1 MKRLFAASM
10 LLTVWALSISCGIVT
25 GVKQC
30 GPEQR
35 GAGALGEVVL
45 PDGTTARAAAILSEQ
60 RELGRPETEVVRVQ
74 GYAQSYSLY
83 GHMTRAE
90 LRDGQT
96 PSRLFE
102 TYAPGEGLEKWAP
115 NLFGV
120 FRPYAWPLTVDQ
132 ARALI
137 GSGGLVFEIYTDLPS
152 QPLVRIPL
160 TSTAQPNDAWTP
172 VTGEACG

>member
-1 MKRLFAASM
+1 MKRLFAGSM
-10 LLTVWALSISCGIVT
+10 LLTVWALSTSCGIS

-35 GAGALGEVVL
+35 GADALGEVML
-45 PDGTTARAAAILSEQ
+45 PDGSTVRAAAILSEQ

-74 GYAQSYSLY
+74 GYVQSYFLY
-83 GHMTRAE
+83 GHMIRAE
-90 LRDGQT
+90 LRDVQT

-102 TYAPGEGLEKWAP
+102 TYAPGEGVDQWAP
-115 NLFGV
+115 NLFWV
-120 FRPYAWPLTVDQ
+120 FHPYAWPLTVDQ

-137 GSGGLVFEIYTDLPS
+137 ESGGLIFEIHTDLPS

-160 TSTAQPNDAWTP
+160 TSTAQHNDAWTP

>member
-10 LLTVWALSISCGIVT
+10 LSMMLMLSTSCGIVS

-35 GAGALGEVVL
+35 GASAVGEVVL

-74 GYAQSYSLY
+74 GYAQSYFLY

-90 LRDGQT
+90 LRDGQA

-102 TYAPGEGLEKWAP
+102 TYAPAEGPEKWAP

-132 ARALI
+132 ARTLI
-137 GSGGLVFEIYTDLPS
+137 GSGGLVFDIYTDLPG

-160 TSTAQPNDAWTP
+160 TSTGQPSAAWTP